1 MILIVDDKPENI
13 FSLKKILEINDF
25 TVDSAFSG
33 EDALKKILK
42 NDYSLIILDVQMP
55 DMDGFEVAEAIRG
68 YSKSKDIPIIFLSAV
83 NTEKRFITKGY
94 ASGGIDYITKPVDP
108 DILILKVKTLYK
120 LYEQTRALNEA
131 QLALR
136 AEIEFRKQAQS
147 ELRERVQE
155 LRSILETIPHIAFTA
170 RADGQ
175 IEFVN
180 QHWFDYSLS
189 ETAFPETHFDDL
201 DLDESWKNAVA
212 SGSDLCVEVRLKKIN
227 SEDYRF
233 HKLSV
238 SAIRENNTIVKW
250 VGTLTD
256 IEDQKQAE
264 KKKDEFLSIASHE
277 LKTPLTS
284 IKAYFQLLERALQN
298 QPITNIDTD
307 KYLGRTRFQLDKL
320 HNLITDLLDM
330 SKIESGKLKFDKKN
344 FDFAPLL
351 ESTVEMMRQTHSDYD
366 IVFRKNQSATIFGDE
381 LRIEQV
387 LVNYL
392 TNAVKYSP
400 DNRKVIIDSHV
411 TDDAQ
416 LLVSVQDFGVG
427 ISAEKKD
434 HIFSK
439 FYRVEETSH
448 KFQGLGIGLYICS
461 EILKRHNASFGVDSV
476 ENEGSIF
483 YFKIPLAKNMAAN
496 DSQACP
502 S

>member
-13 FSLKKILEINDF
+13 FSLKKILELNDF
-25 TVDSAFSG
+25 LVDSAYSG
-33 EDALKKILK
+33 EEALKKILK
-42 NDYSLIILDVQMP
+42 NDYFLIILDVQMP
-55 DMDGFEVAEAIRG
+55 EMDGFEVAEAIRG
-68 YSKSKDIPIIFLSAV
+68 HSKSKDIPVIFLSAV
-83 NTEKRFITKGY
+83 NTEKKFITKGY

-136 AEIEFRKQAQS
+136 AEIEFRKQAQA
-147 ELRERVQE
+147 ELRDRLQE

-170 RADGQ
+170 KDNGV

-180 QHWFDYSLS
+180 QHWFDYSDS
-189 ETAFPETHFDDL
+189 DTTFPEHHPDDEDINIAWQQAVNTGA
-201 DLDESWKNAVA
+201 DLSI
-212 SGSDLCVEVRLKKIN
+212 EVRIKKLN
-227 SEDYRF
+227 TEEYRY

-238 SAIRENNTIVKW
+238 SSIKEDGQTIKW

-256 IEDQKQAE
+256 IEDQKEAE

-284 IKAYFQLLERALQN
+284 IKAYFQLLERALKN
-298 QPITNIDTD
+298 PGASIVDSD
-307 KYLGRTRFQLDKL
+307 KYLGRTRFQLDRL
-320 HNLITDLLDM
+320 HNLITDLLDV
-330 SKIESGKLKFDKKN
+330 SKIQSGKLKFDKKT
-344 FDFAPLL
+344 FAFTPLL
-351 ESTVEMMRQTHSDYD
+351 EGTVDMLRQTNPEYELIIENHSD
-366 IVFRKNQSATIFGDE
+366 ALIFADE

-387 LVNYL
+387 LINYL
-392 TNAVKYSP
+392 TNAIKYSP
-400 DNRKVIIDSHV
+400 DNKKVIIESRITEDS
-411 TDDAQ
+411 Q
-416 LLVSVQDFGVG
+416 LFVSVQDFGVG
-427 ISAEKKD
+427 ISQEKKD

-461 EILKRHNASFGVDSV
+461 EIIKRHQGVYGVDSV

-483 YFKIPLAKNMAAN
+483 YFKIPIK
-496 DSQACP
+496 
-502 S
+502 